1 MLVRLVHTRT
11 MYGQPYVEEL
21 YPGVCLQRTAYTAK
35 LHAIRRLVSVL
46 TTPRRHGGCHPFAF
60 VYIASTAHQ
69 RIDGF
74 PLLVWSTMRMCTPTG
89 AAPP

>member
-46 TTPRRHGGCHPFAF
+46 TTPRRHGGCHHPF
-60 VYIASTAHQ
+60 VYMYRFYGNHR
-69 RIDGF
+69 RIDGI
-74 PLLVWSTMRMCTPTG
+74 RC
-89 AAPP
+89 